1 MGIAAQQ
8 VVPEGAPLEPLEAAP
23 ARLPRAAEGF
33 LRRLDPLQLIAGID
47 GQFAPVRTAEEA
59 VERKAQPAR
68 LHVPQRAVD
77 GAERR
82 PVAATHAPEPRLVE
96 TMQVTLGAPRL
107 PPAPMDCGYVYRT
120 PRERDQ
126 RGDRGRNT

>member
-33 LRRLDPLQLIAGID
+33 LRRLDPLQPMAGID

-59 VERKAQPAR
+59 VERNAQPAR
-68 LHVPQRAVD
+68 LHVPQRDVD

-82 PVAATHAPEPRLVE
+82 HVDGTTAPAPRIVEP
-96 TMQVTLGAPRL
+96 MPVTLGRTAERRGGKE
-107 PPAPMDCGYVYRT
+107 CVSTGRYRWSAYH
-120 PRERDQ
+120 
-126 RGDRGRNT
+126 